1 MRGIL
6 GWGVHLPYRRLD
18 RTAIAAVAGTGGGT
32 GTRAVASYDED
43 TTTMGVAAARAAL
56 AVRPRAGAS
65 VDAAG
70 TIRTLWFATTAPAYQ
85 DRTNATAL
93 HAALRLPRTTAAY
106 DATGAVRSTVA
117 ALDAALS
124 AAGTGTHL
132 VVASDLRTGRPGSAD
147 EAAGGDAAAALLIG
161 DEAADAPV
169 LAELTARTSVTEEFL
184 DRWRAPGDQTSKTW
198 EDRFGETRY
207 TTVATEA
214 WNGLLTATGLAPDAI
229 DVLVI
234 AGTHERA
241 AKSVLKKT
249 GVPGSRHHDP
259 FATDGRQLRRGTP
272 RAAARLSP
280 RSRAARP
287 DHRPARAGRRRRRLP
302 LAHHRSPRR
311 LPPGTPRRRPDRA
324 VRQRPLRPL
333 PRLARV
339 PPGRAAAP
347 PRARPHLRLGR
358 RARHRLE
365 VRPRRHQRRPTAAP
379 STCRPRPSTTPRI
392 PPPTAEG
399 TIVTFTVDRL
409 AYSPSPPVVFAVV
422 DFDGGGRLPDRAH
435 RRRRRR
441 GRDRRCAC
449 EATFRRLS
457 SADGIHNYFWKAR
470 PVRRPA
476 ARPARPAPPPD
487 QEDR

>member
-18 RTAIAAVAGTGGGT
+18 RAAIAPVAGTGGGT

-43 TTTMGVAAARAAL
+43 TTTMGVAAARATLHREGESA
-56 AVRPRAGAS
+56 
-65 VDAAG
+65 

-93 HAALRLPRTTAAY
+93 HAALRLPRTTPAY
-106 DATGAVRSTVA
+106 DATGAVRSTAA

-147 EAAGGDAAAALLIG
+147 ETAGGDAAAALLIG
-161 DEAADAPV
+161 EEAPGSPV

-214 WNGLLTATGLAPDAI
+214 WNALLAAAGLTADAI

-249 GVPGSRHHDP
+249 GVPASRHHDP
-259 FATDGRQLRRGTP
+259 FAATIGNTGAAHPALLLASALEVAQPHQTIALLILADGADAFLWRTTEALAAYRTARRPIADQIAQSGSVTYGRYLAWRGFLPVEPP
-272 RAAARLSP
+272 RRPEPARTSASAAARATDWKFALVGT
-280 RSRAARP
+280 RN
-287 DHRPARAGRRRRRLP
+287 DDDNTVH
-302 LAHHRSPRR
+302 
-311 LPPGTPRRRPDRA
+311 LPPSPFDHAPH
-324 VRQRPLRPL
+324 P
-333 PRLARV
+333 
-339 PPGRAAAP
+339 AA
-347 PRARPHLRLGR
+347 
-358 RARHRLE
+358 
-365 VRPRRHQRRPTAAP
+365 
-379 STCRPRPSTTPRI
+379 TT
-392 PPPTAEG
+392 EG

-422 DFDGGGRLPDRAH
+422 DFDGGGRLPVELTDVDADEVAIG
-435 RRRRRR
+435 
-441 GRDRRCAC
+441 GRV

-476 ARPARPAPPPD
+476 ELE
-487 QEDR
+487 QEGP

>member
-18 RTAIAAVAGTGGGT
+18 RTAIAPVAGTGGGT

-43 TTTMGVAAARAAL
+43 TTTMGVAAALAAL
-56 AVRPRAGAS
+56 GREAGGEDRGVRGSHTSGSQAS
-65 VDAAG
+65 ASQ

-93 HAALRLPRTTAAY
+93 HAALRLPRTTPAY
-106 DATGAVRSTVA
+106 DATGAVRSTTA

-161 DEAADAPV
+161 DEAPETPV
-169 LAELTARTSVTEEFL
+169 LAELTARAGVTEEFL

-207 TTVATEA
+207 TTVAIEA
-214 WNGLLTATGLAPDAI
+214 WNGLLTAAGLTPDAI

-249 GVPGSRHHDP
+249 GVPTSRLHDP
-259 FATDGRQLRRGTP
+259 FAATVGNTGAAHPALLMASALEGAQPHQSIALLILADGADAFLWRTTEAL
-272 RAAARLSP
+272 AA
-280 RSRAARP
+280 
-287 DHRPARAGRRRRRLP
+287 HRPARPVAEQLAQSGSVTYGRYLAWRGFLP
-302 LAHHRSPRR
+302 VEPPRR
-311 LPPGTPRRRPDRA
+311 PEPARTSASAAARATDWKFALVGTRSDDGDAVHLPPSPFDPTPHP
-324 VRQRPLRPL
+324 
-333 PRLARV
+333 
-339 PPGRAAAP
+339 AA
-347 PRARPHLRLGR
+347 
-358 RARHRLE
+358 
-365 VRPRRHQRRPTAAP
+365 
-379 STCRPRPSTTPRI
+379 
-392 PPPTAEG
+392 TAEG

-422 DFDGGGRLPDRAH
+422 DFDGGGRLPLELTDVDAGEVAIGLRV
-435 RRRRRR
+435 
-441 GRDRRCAC
+441 

-470 PVRRPA
+470 PVRRL
-476 ARPARPAPPPD
+476 D
-487 QEDR
+487 QRDH